1 MTGQR
6 PRQAATAARRTR
18 RRSSPGRGSP
28 LGHANFSVVGLG
40 ASAGGLDAFRRL
52 LAVLPA
58 GTGMAFILIQHLD
71 PTHASMMVDLLA
83 GHTPLKVQQAAD
95 GMPLEREH
103 VYLIPPGAYLSI
115 RGGALRLSEPR
126 ERHGARLPFDFFL
139 RSLAE
144 ELGERAICVI
154 LSGTGGDGSLGLKAV
169 KEKGGLV
176 IVQDP
181 DEAEYDG
188 MPRTAIMTGA
198 VDLVLPVAN
207 VPEILAEYGRQMVRN
222 GERKGGA
229 LDDHP
234 PDRLAEI
241 IDLLRTKTSHDFAL
255 YKPGT
260 LLRRIERRM
269 ALAAVPDIG
278 RYLDVVRQD
287 SGELEFLAKDLLIN
301 VTSFFRDPKAFEV
314 LAEEVIPDLV
324 RRHPSDRSLRIWVAG
339 CSTGEETYSLAM
351 LFFEEMAAAKRNI
364 KLQVFASD
372 VDENAVAVA
381 REGRYPESIA
391 ADVSP
396 VRLARFFTQEEHG
409 YRVAPELR
417 AVVVFTAQD
426 VLADPPFSRL
436 DLISCRNLLI
446 YLRPAAQEKV
456 LLLFHF
462 ALRDGGFLVLG
473 SSETVGSLDD
483 RFEPISKT
491 QRIYRQIGHSRPGE
505 VDFPIGR
512 GGGARALWPGR
523 ATAAARDLCARFGP
537 DQPQARMPLF
547 LGTDRPLFAGGSWR
561 AQPRSA
567 RHGARGAAQQAQGG
581 NPTGEPGAR
590 TRDRHGRAGELR
602 RQCCRGPHRS
612 PSGAERGRGVADG

>member
-1 MTGQR
+1 
-6 PRQAATAARRTR
+6 
-18 RRSSPGRGSP
+18 
-28 LGHANFSVVGLG
+28 
-40 ASAGGLDAFRRL
+40 
-52 LAVLPA
+52 
-58 GTGMAFILIQHLD
+58 MAFILIQHLD

-83 GHTPLKVQQAAD
+83 GHTPMKVQQAAD

-176 IVQDP
+176 IAQDP

-188 MPRTAIMTGA
+188 MPRSAILTGA
-198 VDLVLPVAN
+198 VDLVLPVAKI
-207 VPEILAEYGRQMVRN
+207 PETLAKYGRQLVLN
-222 GERKGGA
+222 GEREGPA
-229 LDDHP
+229 PDDHP

-269 ALAAVPDIG
+269 ALAGVDDSG
-278 RYLDVVRQD
+278 RYLDMLRQD
-287 SGELEFLAKDLLIN
+287 SGELELLAKDLLIN
-301 VTSFFRDPKAFEV
+301 VTSFFRDPKAFEL

-324 RRHPSDRSLRIWVAG
+324 HRHPSDRPLRIWVAG

-351 LFFEEMAAAKRNI
+351 LFLEEIAAAKRNI

-372 VDENAVAVA
+372 VDEDAVALA

-396 VRLARFFTQEEHG
+396 VRLARFFTQEDHS
-409 YRVAPELR
+409 YRVVPELR
-417 AVVVFTAQD
+417 EVVVFTAQD

-446 YLRPAAQEKV
+446 YLRPEAQEKV

-462 ALRDGGFLVLG
+462 ALREGGVLMLG
-473 SSETVGSLDD
+473 NSETVGSLDD

-491 QRIYRQIGHSRPGE
+491 QRIYRQIGRSRPGE
-505 VDFPIGR
+505 VDFPIGA
-512 GGGARALWPGR
+512 GSGR
-523 ATAAARDLCARFGP
+523 ANALAGTDAPGGRAGHQRSRPHAAAAARDLCAGFGP

-547 LGTDRPLFAGGSWR
+547 LGADRPLFAGGCGR

-567 RHGARGAAQQAQGG
+567 RHGARGVAQQAQGG
-581 NPTGEPGAR
+581 DPAGEPGACAC
-590 TRDRHGRAGELR
+590 DRHGRAGELR
-602 RQCCRGPHRS
+602 RQCCRGSHRS
-612 PSGAERGRGVADG
+612 PSGAE